1 MISRISP
8 LIVFLLLLFC
18 IRFQSTN
25 TTTND
30 TVTNTIQP
38 GHSLST
44 SETIVSTNGIFELGF
59 FTPGNSTKYYL
70 GIRFKKVSTQ
80 NVVWVA
86 NREYPFPNSSAAL
99 CLNSDGNLVISDGR
113 MTYMMANTSAGNGTY
128 AMLLDT
134 GNLIVTNKV
143 LEVLW
148 QSFDYPT
155 DTIIPGMKL
164 ELDFVATSW
173 KSTEDPA
180 PGLFSL
186 QLSSSDQLTIWEGSK
201 VYRISSIYTFGVLSH
216 SDWYG
221 YGTITWPINYT
232 SGISKMV
239 LDVYGQLKLQSW
251 SEDDQRWHSLQSSRC
266 GNYDLCGAFSVCN
279 ETAEVPCGCLTGFK
293 PVSADAWS
301 NGNSSSTGC
310 LRKTALQCTK
320 NIDVQKDGFF
330 RMSIVDWPDNPQH
343 RETANPTDCQSA
355 CLNNCS
361 CVAYAYYYI
370 KRDPK
375 NPKDPKLQ
383 CLVWHGALL
392 NLKQHSADDI
402 NGIDFYLKLATSDLV
417 KLDANSRNQTSIDT
431 VNNNSISSTNF
442 KFGVLQIL
450 VLTLSTPFAMLI
462 LGLLFYYVRRKLRK
476 KGEDLLQLDVGM
488 TQTTENSEL
497 SEVSKPGD
505 GKKKEVKMP
514 LFSFKS
520 VAAATDNFSDA
531 NKLGEG
537 GFGPVYK
544 GILRKGDEVAV
555 KRLSKRSGQGWEEL
569 KNEAMLIAKLQH
581 KNLVRLLGCC
591 IERDEKILVYEY
603 MSNKSLDFF
612 LFDPEKRKILDWGT
626 RLQVI
631 EGVAQGLLYLHQYS
645 RHGNYGQVRGD
656 RTWWI
661 LYLMLYLLC
670 MWHSDTLT

>member
-30 TVTNTIQP
+30 TGTNTIQP
-38 GHSLST
+38 GHSLNT

-155 DTIIPGMKL
+155 DTIFPGMIL

-186 QLSSSDQLTIWEGSK
+186 QLSSSDQLTIRNGSN
-201 VYRISSIYTFGVLSH
+201 VYWTSSIYTFGVLSH

-221 YGTITWPINYT
+221 YGITWPINYT
-232 SGISKMV
+232 TGISKMV

-266 GNYDLCGAFSVCN
+266 GDYALCGAFSVCN

-310 LRKTALQCTK
+310 LRETALQCTK

-375 NPKDPKLQ
+375 NPKDPKDPKLQ

-417 KLDANSRNQTSIDT
+417 KLGK
-431 VNNNSISSTNF
+431 
-442 KFGVLQIL
+442 KF
-450 VLTLSTPFAMLI
+450 
-462 LGLLFYYVRRKLRK
+462 
-476 KGEDLLQLDVGM
+476 EDLL
-488 TQTTENSEL
+488 
-497 SEVSKPGD
+497 
-505 GKKKEVKMP
+505 
-514 LFSFKS
+514 
-520 VAAATDNFSDA
+520 
-531 NKLGEG
+531 
-537 GFGPVYK
+537 
-544 GILRKGDEVAV
+544 
-555 KRLSKRSGQGWEEL
+555 
-569 KNEAMLIAKLQH
+569 
-581 KNLVRLLGCC
+581 
-591 IERDEKILVYEY
+591 
-603 MSNKSLDFF
+603 
-612 LFDPEKRKILDWGT
+612 
-626 RLQVI
+626 VI
-631 EGVAQGLLYLHQYS
+631 SY
-645 RHGNYGQVRGD
+645 
-656 RTWWI
+656 
-661 LYLMLYLLC
+661 
-670 MWHSDTLT
+670 

>member
-8 LIVFLLLLFC
+8 LIAFLLLLFC

-38 GHSLST
+38 GHSLNT
-44 SETIVSTNGIFELGF
+44 SETINDIHDGQHFSWKRYLCRAIGYRFC
-59 FTPGNSTKYYL
+59 GNIMEKY
-70 GIRFKKVSTQ
+70 R
-80 NVVWVA
+80 
-86 NREYPFPNSSAAL
+86 RPSSWSFLPTAEFL
-99 CLNSDGNLVISDGR
+99 E
-113 MTYMMANTSAGNGTY
+113 SA
-128 AMLLDT
+128 
-134 GNLIVTNKV
+134 NLIGTGTV
-143 LEVLW
+143 LLGLLITLLEFQKW
-148 QSFDYPT
+148 CWMCT
-155 DTIIPGMKL
+155 D
-164 ELDFVATSW
+164 
-173 KSTEDPA
+173 
-180 PGLFSL
+180 SL
-186 QLSSSDQLTIWEGSK
+186 NCSRGQ
-201 VYRISSIYTFGVLSH
+201 
-216 SDWYG
+216 
-221 YGTITWPINYT
+221 
-232 SGISKMV
+232 KMI
-239 LDVYGQLKLQSW
+239 K
-251 SEDDQRWHSLQSSRC
+251 
-266 GNYDLCGAFSVCN
+266 
-279 ETAEVPCGCLTGFK
+279 GFK

-301 NGNSSSTGC
+301 NGNSSSTVC
-310 LRKTALQCTK
+310 SRETALQCTK

-343 RETANPTDCQSA
+343 RETANPNDCQSA
-355 CLNNCS
+355 CLNNS
-361 CVAYAYYYI
+361 
-370 KRDPK
+370 
-375 NPKDPKLQ
+375 
-383 CLVWHGALL
+383 
-392 NLKQHSADDI
+392 DDI

-431 VNNNSISSTNF
+431 VNNNSISSTTF
-442 KFGVLQIL
+442 KFGVLKIL
-450 VLTLSTPFAMLI
+450 VLTMSTPFAMLT

-514 LFSFKS
+514 LFSLKS
-520 VAAATDNFSDA
+520 VSAATDNFSDA

-544 GILRKGDEVAV
+544 GILQKGDEVAV

-612 LFDPEKRKILDWGT
+612 LFDPEKRKILDWKT
-626 RLQVI
+626 RLRVI

-645 RHGNYGQVRGD
+645 RFRIIHRDLKASNILLDSDMNPKISDFGMARIFGGNDSQANTNRIVGTYGYMSPEYALEGLFSIKSDVFSFGVLLLEIVSGQKNTGFYLTDSCHLLGYAWELWTSERGSD
-656 RTWWI
+656 LVDPLLNDVSSMHVALRYI
-661 LYLMLYLLC
+661 NIALLC
-670 MWHSDTLT
+670 VQESAADRPTMSEVVTMLSNESVALPCPKQPGFLNVRTVVKENPINSNTEICSVNHASISIVQGR